1 MYIQQVFDDTKLNGA
16 VNTTEGRDATQVD
29 LDRLEKWAHENLV
42 RFNKAKCKVL
52 YLGQGNPR
60 YEYRLGE
67 ELLGSSFTEKDL
79 GVLMDE
85 KLDMREQCALA
96 AWKAKDILGCI
107 NRGEAAGRRRELFPS
122 ALLLRVPIQ
131 AWGDQHKKDVELLEW
146 I

>member
-1 MYIQQVFDDTKLNGA
+1 M
-16 VNTTEGRDATQVD
+16 
-29 LDRLEKWAHENLV
+29 
-42 RFNKAKCKVL
+42 RFNIVKCEVL
-52 YLGQGNPR
+52 HMDRSNPR

-79 GVLMDE
+79 GVLMYE